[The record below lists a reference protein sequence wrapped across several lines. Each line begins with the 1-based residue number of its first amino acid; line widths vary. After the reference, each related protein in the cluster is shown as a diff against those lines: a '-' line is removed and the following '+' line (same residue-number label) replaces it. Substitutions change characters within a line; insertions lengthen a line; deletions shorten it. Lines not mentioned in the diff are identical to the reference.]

1 MSGTRYTVGKI
12 SLTLYSL
19 VKPIRLGRTS
29 ISYIFGASI
38 KTRFEEWKDDPST
51 HRGIPSTLRE
61 IVPPEITKGTENGEE
76 YQEVVVPEDFAPG
89 SIMVFATQMSVSE
102 LAIFSALG
110 G

>member
-1 MSGTRYTVGKI
+1 MYSREI
-12 SLTLYSL
+12 PLTLCTL

-38 KTRFEEWKDDPST
+38 KTRFEEWEDDPST
-51 HRGIPSTLRE
+51 HRGIPSTLTE
-61 IVPPEITKGTENGEE
+61 IGPPEITKGIENGEE

-102 LAIFSALG
+102 LCDI
-110 G
+110 